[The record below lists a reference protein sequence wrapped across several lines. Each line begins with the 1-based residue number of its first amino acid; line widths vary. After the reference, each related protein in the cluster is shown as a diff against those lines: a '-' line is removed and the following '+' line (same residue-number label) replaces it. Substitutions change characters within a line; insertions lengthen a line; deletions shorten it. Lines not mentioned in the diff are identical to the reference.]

1 MLASL
6 TNCCLC
12 DFCGGQQSSV
22 FLSGWPYHQTMWIR
36 IILKLICV
44 LSALAFFWN
53 VSRCRRHLSRLRSR
67 GNRETYD
74 GGGRGSRGGDRQR
87 DDRTPLRLELKTA
100 QVGAPGL
107 PKTATLGLGF
117 SKRGRCNLAR
127 ALQRGNTPC
136 L

>member
-1 MLASL
+1 M
-6 TNCCLC
+6 
-12 DFCGGQQSSV
+12 SSQPWHS
-22 FLSGWPYHQTMWIR
+22 SGM
-36 IILKLICV
+36 
-44 LSALAFFWN
+44 
-53 VSRCRRHLSRLRSR
+53 SR
-67 GNRETYD
+67 GAEDTSLDYVL
-74 GGGRGSRGGDRQR
+74 GEIEKPMTVGAGVKGGDRQR

-107 PKTATLGLGF
+107 PKTATLGLGS